1 MHTDRM
7 RKTIAVVGIT
17 TVAALGLIAPAN
29 AVATSEPAPRIVAA
43 AAAKPGQFC
52 KKADRGVVRK
62 TKAYGKLKCKKDGR
76 YSRWKRV

>member
-1 MHTDRM
+1 M
-7 RKTIAVVGIT
+7 RRTVAVIGIT
-17 TVAALGLIAPAN
+17 TVAALGLMAPVSA
-29 AVATSEPAPRIVAA
+29 ATQTEPAPRIVAA
-43 AAAKPGQFC
+43 AKAKPGQFC